1 MPLVQL
7 QLRLSGLVPAL
18 GTTWLF
24 FEEQVVATRGCLS
37 SSKAG
42 LGKYEH
48 VASGLNAIQELEGK
62 GRVPQKVGKIARGG
76 VP

>member
-1 MPLVQL
+1 VPLVQL

-18 GTTWLF
+18 GDYMVIF
-24 FEEQVVATRGCLS
+24 RGEVVYAGCLS

-48 VASGLNAIQELEGK
+48 VASGLNQELEGK
-62 GRVPQKVGKIARGG
+62 GRVPQKVAKLLEAECLE
-76 VP
+76 